1 MTFEATHNALAPVHW
16 VGLPGGSNRAPIPGQ
31 PMEAQAAVGTLGQG
45 NVIENFK
52 SQFVSIPAGKLPGG
66 IQVASFEAN
75 KFPVTRDLWQEIMG
89 GIPGHV
95 PDDKKAAWHQCPRCP
110 VTYVNWENADGSSA
124 EVQDFVTKLNRRQ
137 DLSGCTYKLPND
149 KQLWY
154 VMRGDPTGENQDKY
168 SKGVTAHNV
177 NEYVTHSGNSNGQVQ
192 PVGERRLNAFGVE
205 LGNVWK
211 MSSDLYDTS
220 RRNLG
225 RSMRGGSWRLV
236 VSNAESGNRNNANAG
251 NRNSNMGFDCISV
264 H

>member
-1 MTFEATHNALAPVHW
+1 MGLPGWEEPEPHTTRMGVSSFPLNSVSIFPSKIVAALNSASANCCGQIFCKSCLETAVAAKKEKNCPSCRHEQMTFEVTHNALAPVHW

-110 VTYVNWENADGSSA
+110 VTYVNWENAWIKRRSSGFCNKTESETGS
-124 EVQDFVTKLNRRQ
+124 V
-137 DLSGCTYKLPND
+137 
-149 KQLWY
+149 
-154 VMRGDPTGENQDKY
+154 
-168 SKGVTAHNV
+168 
-177 NEYVTHSGNSNGQVQ
+177 
-192 PVGERRLNAFGVE
+192 RLY
-205 LGNVWK
+205 LQI
-211 MSSDLYDTS
+211 T
-220 RRNLG
+220 
-225 RSMRGGSWRLV
+225 
-236 VSNAESGNRNNANAG
+236 
-251 NRNSNMGFDCISV
+251 
-264 H
+264 